1 MPGSEEVADNAGQ
14 VVAVQALRGQVRDS
28 PGRARDEQVLGPA
41 GVRYADR
48 GVVDADV
55 RASGADAPGSRHRE
69 LEPERIQETRL
80 VDNGSAGMRDHAIRR
95 AALIRSHPRSE
106 VQPRGPE
113 IAEAVARRAGD
124 PVHPVRGPFQGSC
137 RDQASQVT
145 ARHGPSL
152 SLPGCDEPVLGLGKI
167 RHEPEAHRQRHGT
180 IVSYSRQACVPRR
193 PCSVTRRAYRRRRA
207 PRPWVEPRSAT
218 GNLMSAACRMD
229 AGLAS
234 RRDINAN
241 RHLVDSAISELPVMP
256 DADVILHDD
265 LGDHPAFA

>member
-106 VQPRGPE
+106 VQPCGPE

-167 RHEPEAHRQRHGT
+167 RHEPEAHRQRHAT
-180 IVSYSRQACVPRR
+180 IVSYSRQACVPG
-193 PCSVTRRAYRRRRA
+193 
-207 PRPWVEPRSAT
+207 RS
-218 GNLMSAACRMD
+218 MFSHPAC
-229 AGLAS
+229 LPAS
-234 RRDINAN
+234 RPEAMGGATQCDR
-241 RHLVDSAISELPVMP
+241 ELDERGMSNGRRTGVP
-256 DADVILHDD
+256 AGCKRQSS
-265 LGDHPAFA
+265 LG